1 MYNMYI
7 NIYEVYVYLS
17 LSIHL
22 SIYLFIC
29 LSVYLSVI
37 YITVCIGYQPLPTY
51 TPPPLALKRHYHLLF
66 FKKKLRLTPC
76 KAEQPLPGRE
86 LQEKE
91 AQKDYSI

>member
-51 TPPPLALKRHYHLLF
+51 TTPPPSPSKDTTIF
-66 FKKKLRLTPC
+66 FF
-76 KAEQPLPGRE
+76 
-86 LQEKE
+86 
-91 AQKDYSI
+91 